1 VEIEERIAAGVE
13 FAELVKVYSKGPM
26 KSDGGLYA
34 RTDRLLS
41 DFIEPIPGVVRG
53 LEPGEV
59 SERVRSD
66 RGWHFFY
73 LEKRVPGKM
82 LTFEEA
88 QIEIRK
94 RIVEERKLQQERRF
108 EKELREKAYIRTF
121 LNDEDAR

>member
-1 VEIEERIAAGVE
+1 MSRREIDVQQLTSRG
-13 FAELVKVYSKGPM
+13 
-26 KSDGGLYA
+26 A
-34 RTDRLLS
+34 R
-41 DFIEPIPGVVRG
+41 VRG

-59 SERVRSD
+59 SGRVQSEQ
-66 RGWHFFY
+66 GSWHFFY

-94 RIVEERKLQQERRF
+94 RIVKERELQQERRF

-121 LNDEDAR
+121 LNDEDVR